1 MIHPHLM
8 PPARTGHDSLTDQQI
23 SELGLHVCTF
33 PGAFSVHTRR

>member
-1 MIHPHLM
+1 MRHPHLL

-23 SELGLHVCTF
+23 KGLGLQICAF